1 MPIVEYASPPTATML
16 PISRWQR
23 TGPIVALLLLSPVI
37 SEVLYGATRISVI
50 FVLVPEILTWGCGAL
65 LIRECVRRW
74 NKGWPSMLLLGLSLA
89 VAEEW
94 VIQQTSIAPMVG
106 LAQHAY
112 GRVWGVNWV
121 YFLWA
126 LGYESVW
133 VVLLPV
139 QLTELLFPARREQ
152 PWLRTRGLVIATL
165 VFVVGA
171 CMAWY
176 GWTQRARV
184 LIFHMPPYSPP
195 PLYLAGAIAV
205 IVLLILAAY
214 TLPQAR
220 RGNSQVGSSTAP
232 SPVLAGSVVTAL
244 GSAWAAFV
252 LLGFGSLP
260 AIPFLLALAAGVAW
274 CGLTL
279 FLMRR
284 WTSSSNWGD
293 THRFALVF
301 GGILGCMLGGFAVFK
316 VGGALRIDWIGKAIL
331 NVAAVAWLITI
342 GRTVAGRTVNS
353 AKRVTESSR

>member
-1 MPIVEYASPPTATML
+1 
-16 PISRWQR
+16 
-23 TGPIVALLLLSPVI
+23 
-37 SEVLYGATRISVI
+37 
-50 FVLVPEILTWGCGAL
+50 
-65 LIRECVRRW
+65 
-74 NKGWPSMLLLGLSLA
+74 
-89 VAEEW
+89 
-94 VIQQTSIAPMVG
+94 
-106 LAQHAY
+106 
-112 GRVWGVNWV
+112 
-121 YFLWA
+121 
-126 LGYESVW
+126 
-133 VVLLPV
+133 
-139 QLTELLFPARREQ
+139 
-152 PWLRTRGLVIATL
+152 
-165 VFVVGA
+165 VGA

-232 SPVLAGSVVTAL
+232 SPLLAGSVVTTL